1 MSLTTKARLTI
12 WYSIVVSIILIIF
25 ATSVYFYMRKQLYDS
40 IDDKLLSIAQIT
52 YDSSLYFS
60 PSNNIPAALQS
71 FLKGYKIKQSGSVIR
86 ILDVTGK
93 DIDINDIPVINE
105 SLKKAFNGYMVFE
118 NVFLKDK
125 NFSLRLLTYPVIV
138 DGYVISI
145 IQVGTSLESLFD
157 SLKKLIFV
165 MLILLPIGIIISIFA
180 GYFLAERALT
190 PIKLITKK
198 AKRISAENL
207 DEKISGDFPD
217 DEIGE
222 LAKTFDKMMERLK
235 DSFDELRQFSAD
247 VSHELR
253 TPLTILKGEIEL
265 ALKSKRDPEY
275 YEKTLK
281 SALEEVDR
289 LKRLVEDLLFLS
301 KADAGKITY
310 RLGKVDILEVVLS
323 VINVLSFLIKQK
335 RIKLN
340 IDGEPEIFV
349 KGDENLLKQLIYNL
363 VHNAIK
369 YNKEE
374 GEIYIGIREEKDYVK
389 IIIKDTGFG
398 ISEEH
403 LNKIFN
409 RFYRIDK
416 SRTRLEGGLGLGL
429 NIVKKIVD
437 LHNGNIHV
445 ESNVNKG
452 TKFEII
458 LPKYK

>member
-12 WYSIVVSIILIIF
+12 WYSIIVSIILIIF

-40 IDDKLLSIAQIT
+40 IDDKLLSIAKLT
-52 YDSSLYFS
+52 YDSSLYFTPAKDI
-60 PSNNIPAALQS
+60 PSALQS

-86 ILDVTGK
+86 ILDVSGE
-93 DIDINDIPVINE
+93 DIDVQEIPINKVSIQ
-105 SLKKAFNGYMVFE
+105 KAFNGYMVFE
-118 NVFLKDK
+118 NYFLKDK
-125 NFSLRLLTYPVIV
+125 KIALRLLTYPVII
-138 DGYVISI
+138 DGYVVSI
-145 IQVGTSLESLFD
+145 IQVGTLLNSLFD

-165 MLILLPIGIIISIFA
+165 MLILLPIGIIISILT

-190 PIKLITKK
+190 PIKLITKR

-207 DEKISGDFPD
+207 DEKISGEFPN

-222 LAKTFDKMMERLK
+222 LAKTFDQMMQRLK

-265 ALKSKRDPEY
+265 ALKGNRDAEY
-275 YEKTLK
+275 YQKTLK

-301 KADAGKITY
+301 KAEAGKITY
-310 RLGKVDILEVVLS
+310 RLGKVDILEVILS
-323 VINVLSFLIKQK
+323 VINVLSSLIKQK
-335 RIKLN
+335 KIKLK

-349 KGDENLLKQLIYNL
+349 KGDENLLKQLMYNL
-363 VHNAIK
+363 IHNAIK
-369 YNKEE
+369 YNREN
-374 GEIYIGIREEKDYVK
+374 GEILIKVFKENSYVR
-389 IIIKDTGFG
+389 IIIQDTGYG
-398 ISEEH
+398 IPKEH
-403 LNKIFN
+403 LDKIFN

-416 SRTRLEGGLGLGL
+416 SRTRSEGGLGLGL

-437 LHNGNIHV
+437 LHSGKINV
-445 ESNVNKG
+445 ESEVNIG
-452 TKFEII
+452 TKFDII
-458 LPKYK
+458 LPAI

>member
-1 MSLTTKARLTI
+1 MSLTTKAKLTI

-25 ATSVYFYMRKQLYDS
+25 ATSVYFFLRKQLYSS
-40 IDDKLLSIAQIT
+40 IDDKLLSIAKLT
-52 YDSSLYFS
+52 YDSSLYFT
-60 PSNNIPAALQS
+60 PAKDIPAALQS

-86 ILDVTGK
+86 ILDISGK
-93 DIDINDIPVINE
+93 DINVSDIPINKE

-118 NVFLKDK
+118 NYFLKEK
-125 NFSLRLLTYPVIV
+125 NFAIRMLTYPVII
-138 DGYVISI
+138 DGYVVSI
-145 IQVGTSLESLFD
+145 IQVGTSLESLFN

-180 GYFLAERALT
+180 GYFLAERALS

-207 DEKISGDFPD
+207 DEKISGDFPE

-235 DSFDELRQFSAD
+235 ESFEELRQFSAD

-253 TPLTILKGEIEL
+253 TPLTILKGEIEV
-265 ALKSKRDPEY
+265 ALKGERNTEDYK
-275 YEKTLK
+275 KTLI

-301 KADAGKITY
+301 KAEAGKITY
-310 RLGKVDILEVVLS
+310 RLTKVDILEVILN

-335 RIKLN
+335 KIKLN
-340 IDGEPEIFV
+340 IDGEPEIYV
-349 KGDENLLKQLIYNL
+349 KGDENLLKQLMYNL
-363 VHNAIK
+363 IHNAIK
-369 YNKEE
+369 YN
-374 GEIYIGIREEKDYVK
+374 RENGQINIKIEKLNDRNVK
-389 IIIKDTGFG
+389 VIIEDTGYG
-398 ISEEH
+398 ISKKH

-409 RFYRIDK
+409 RFYRVDK
-416 SRTRLEGGLGLGL
+416 SRTRTEGGLGLGL

-437 LHNGNIHV
+437 LHNGEIYV
-445 ESNVNKG
+445 KSEEGKG
-452 TKFEII
+452 SKFEII
-458 LPKYK
+458 LERF